1 MLDEPTNDLDLG
13 TLRLLEEALVA
24 FGGCVIVVSHDRYF
38 LNRVCTSIL
47 AFEGEGRVVYHVGNY
62 DYYLEKRGALNAA
75 RDSKSAPAAADA
87 EPRKSKEKP
96 RKLTWKEEREWES
109 MEANI
114 LSAENEVSDLE
125 AAFAAP
131 DFYSKPRTEISD
143 LETQLKTARDK
154 VAHLYA
160 RWHELELLQDVRS

>member
-1 MLDEPTNDLDLG
+1 
-13 TLRLLEEALVA
+13 
-24 FGGCVIVVSHDRYF
+24 

-62 DYYLEKRGALNAA
+62 DYYLEKRGALDAVP
-75 RDSKSAPAAADA
+75 DSKPAPVAAVA
-87 EPRKSKEKP
+87 EETKSKDKP
-96 RKLTWKEEREWES
+96 RKLKLKEEREWAS

-131 DFYSKPRTEISD
+131 DFYTKPRSEIFE

-160 RWHELELLQDVRS
+160 RWQELELLQSAPSP